1 MIESYK
7 KSIVSKVEIK
17 IEKHEKS
24 MVSNINKIMKYYC
37 VSLSN
42 SSSSLSFILVCK
54 KKISSIRTIFE
65 TTLYLNH
72 FPPKV
77 IQIKCPK
84 VLILSSSFIPWF
96 KSMPFS

>member
-7 KSIVSKVEIK
+7 KSIVSNVEIK

-24 MVSNINKIMKYYC
+24 MVSNINKIMKSYC

-54 KKISSIRTIFE
+54 KKISSLRTIFK

-72 FPPKV
+72 LPPKV
-77 IQIKCPK
+77 IKIKCPK
-84 VLILSSSFIPWF
+84 VLILSSSFTAWF
-96 KSMPFS
+96 KSLPFS